1 MIFEIPALV
10 EATVDKFVVLPAPVP
25 IIFRPGVSKLS
36 SSSSSTGLFGVIAT
50 VSLKHK
56 HAQ

>member
-1 MIFEIPALV
+1 MTLWCVIVACELRDVMRA
-10 EATVDKFVVLPAPVP
+10 
-25 IIFRPGVSKLS
+25 GVRF
-36 SSSSSTGLFGVIAT
+36 SSSSSTGLLGVIAT